1 MDGSQGWVAPG
12 TQGSAHF
19 PSAVDPL
26 GGLFA
31 GVSGLSV
38 RRSDELNS
46 IILTKTV
53 PGLGKDAIAALRS
66 MLHEIAAGRLGAV
79 KFLVLD
85 FAHEGFALSTADD
98 GAEALFDEMENL
110 ILAAPV
116 VSVASIRA
124 NLAGADLELAL
135 TCSMMVARPDV
146 RFSFAA
152 DPLVSI
158 RAYAMLAQKIGFVR
172 TERLMEDGRIV
183 DVEEMR
189 GLYLLKDI
197 LEEDGMGGLEIF
209 LRKTIR
215 KHNACYGIYRARR
228 IASPSVSQALRGGRS
243 A

>member
-1 MDGSQGWVAPG
+1 MDGSQGLVASG
-12 TQGSAHF
+12 VQGDARF

-26 GGLFA
+26 GALFA
-31 GVSGLSV
+31 GVVGLSV

-46 IILTKTV
+46 IVVTKTV
-53 PGLGKDAIAALRS
+53 PGLAGPTIAALRA
-66 MLHEIAAGRLGAV
+66 MLQEIAAGRLGAL

-85 FAHEGFALSTADD
+85 FAHTGFALSTADD

-116 VSVASIRA
+116 VSVACVRA
-124 NLAGADLELAL
+124 DLAGADLELAL
-135 TCSMMVARPDV
+135 TCSMMVARSGA

-172 TERLMEDGRIV
+172 TERLMEEARIV

-189 GLYLLKDI
+189 GLYLIKDV
-197 LEEDGMGGLEIF
+197 LEEDGVSGVDDF
-209 LRKTIR
+209 LRRTAR

-228 IASPSVSQALRGGRS
+228 IASPSVRQALNGGRL